1 MRARTVTVAALV
13 VLAAYVLLV
22 LWRVVL
28 LLRDGSVAA
37 VVLALAV
44 LAISLLVVWLVARE
58 VRLGLAM
65 QRMGAQLGDEG
76 GLPVDDLPRRP
87 SGRVDRAAADAAY
100 GPYQAEV
107 EASPDDWRGWY
118 RLALAYDAAGDRR
131 RARGAMRHAAGLR
144 SRIS

>member
-87 SGRVDRAAADAAY
+87 SGRVERAAADAAY
-100 GPYQAEV
+100 GPYQAAV
-107 EASPDDWRGWY
+107 EAAPEDWRGWY

-144 SRIS
+144 SQVR